1 MLQGNTMW
9 VGGRARNGCTSAELL
24 ADVFSKDME
33 IEWLSFHQPG
43 TLGPNGTMLLE
54 PTSKVRWGGRQ
65 DFSKSACA
73 SHGLLS
79 PIGQRAL
86 ERVRS
91 VSSGLT

>member
-1 MLQGNTMW
+1 MCSMW
-9 VGGRARNGCTSAELL
+9 MKGRAKNGCTSAELL
-24 ADVFSKDME
+24 ADVCSKDME
-33 IEWLSFHQPG
+33 VEWLSFHPPG

-73 SHGLLS
+73 SHGSLS
-79 PIGQRAL
+79 SIGQRAL